1 MLKIIRVVTITVAV
15 FLLAWA
21 IKEMLGPS
29 AEKKSEDLVQKI
41 RMNGV

>member
-1 MLKIIRVVTITVAV
+1 MRIVRVIVITVAV

-21 IKEMLGPS
+21 IKEMLGS
-29 AEKKSEDLVQKI
+29 TDAKKAEDLVQRI